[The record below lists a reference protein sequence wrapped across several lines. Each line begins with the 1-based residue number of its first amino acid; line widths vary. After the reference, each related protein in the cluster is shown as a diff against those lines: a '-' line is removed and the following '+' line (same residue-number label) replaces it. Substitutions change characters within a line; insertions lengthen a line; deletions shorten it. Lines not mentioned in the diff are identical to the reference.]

1 MVVTTGDTRPP
12 ELVEIGFFENSNTD
26 ETRTSKALWEII
38 LKIVGGD
45 DRSILGVRDAY
56 RFIQP
61 VGRNWGLS
69 NEGRMSNGHYDHQR
83 HLLRTEK
90 RASGKIGT

>member
-1 MVVTTGDTRPP
+1 
-12 ELVEIGFFENSNTD
+12 VEIGFFENSNTD

-56 RFIQP
+56 RFCSAS
-61 VGRNWGLS
+61 W
-69 NEGRMSNGHYDHQR
+69 
-83 HLLRTEK
+83 EK
-90 RASGKIGT
+90 LGIV